1 MNIEKAQKIIEGK
14 GLKVENSV
22 LASKLIVSSIYID
35 DIADFGK
42 ELLRNELDFE
52 YEASMGILIDRDDL
66 KAIAELIE
74 LIDRDDLKT
83 IAELIEEGMA

>member
-42 ELLRNELDFE
+42 ELLKNELDFE

-74 LIDRDDLKT
+74 LIDRGDLKT
-83 IAELIEEGMA
+83 IAELIEGME